1 MESHLDKYRSLIPSL
16 ALLIH
21 LADSPASS
29 LFNPVSEEALLKAL
43 AWSEYLEG
51 HMQRIYGLSVSIDDD
66 NAIALAGKF
75 GQQLK
80 ERFTLRDI
88 LQANWQG
95 IGRDKEKALAA
106 IGVLLDH
113 GYIMAEQ
120 RETNGRP
127 TIDYLINEE
136 VTGLHE

>member
-1 MESHLDKYRSLIPSL
+1 
-16 ALLIH
+16 
-21 LADSPASS
+21 
-29 LFNPVSEEALLKAL
+29 
-43 AWSEYLEG
+43 
-51 HMQRIYGLSVSIDDD
+51 MQRIYGLSASIDDD